1 MKAENETLWLSR
13 FLRHWE
19 VSVVMKKGLVC
30 AVALAV
36 GPLVLPGP
44 ARAHHGDAGRY
55 AEEVVS
61 LTGVVAQ
68 FVLVNPHAFL
78 VLDVTENG
86 TTTKW
91 TAELGGPQ
99 SLAKDFG
106 WTPATAKAWVGTR
119 FTVSGRRL
127 KSGAPYMNLTD
138 RANIV
143 LADSGKEIFRTANF
157 GQPGPSEQK

>member
-1 MKAENETLWLSR
+1 MVVSL
-13 FLRHWE
+13 LRHWE

-30 AVALAV
+30 AVVLAV
-36 GPLVLPGP
+36 GSLILPAP

-55 AEEVVS
+55 SEEVVS